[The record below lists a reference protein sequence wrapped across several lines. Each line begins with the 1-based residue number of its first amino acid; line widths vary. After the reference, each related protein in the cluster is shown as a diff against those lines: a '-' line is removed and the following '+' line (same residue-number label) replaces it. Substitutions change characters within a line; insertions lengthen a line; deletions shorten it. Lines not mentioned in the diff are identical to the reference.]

1 MKENRLLKKV
11 LFRLLT
17 GIISILLLIPVG
29 AATGHPSTMYQYA
42 GVLGN
47 DTGASSPQY
56 NMGNPVAISKDTY
69 GYYYVADL
77 ANNRILKLNSAFSC
91 VSILDKGIAS

>member
-1 MKENRLLKKV
+1 
-11 LFRLLT
+11 
-17 GIISILLLIPVG
+17 
-29 AATGHPSTMYQYA
+29 MYQYA